1 MQYLWPYLSPSG
13 FYRRAK
19 PPFRARFVSVSPRSP
34 CTLSSGYLT
43 ARQPCR
49 VATFPGRLSYRT
61 STARP
66 RPLGCTRGAVP
77 FSIPFPNTLLFMLIQ
92 CALIVHG
99 GSTEPTVED
108 PSPGLFRL
116 GSGAWLW
123 KDPGSVTHP
132 AGEGPMPDP
141 DGRPREK
148 GFKRIYKP
156 TYSKATNPSTHSKTK
171 FTDIALS
178 FACCSD

>member
-1 MQYLWPYLSPSG
+1 MVADLAQGAPGLAPFSWYRDSFIRFALRGSLYYKLFAHRRSPYMQYLWPYLSPSG
-13 FYRRAK
+13 FYRRAE
-19 PPFRARFVSVSPRSP
+19 PPFRARFAMVSPRSP
-34 CTLSSGYLT
+34 CTFSYT
-43 ARQPCR
+43 
-49 VATFPGRLSYRT
+49 VPGRVVVPHKYGPA
-61 STARP
+61 TAPRLHPRRRP
-66 RPLGCTRGAVP
+66 ILYP
-77 FSIPFPNTLLFMLIQ
+77 IPNTLLFMLIH

-148 GFKRIYKP
+148 
-156 TYSKATNPSTHSKTK
+156 
-171 FTDIALS
+171 
-178 FACCSD
+178 